1 MPLSS
6 GKGAMSNTLPK
17 VCEKT
22 YTVTDDLA
30 VHFMGAAAPPVLS
43 TPALLLWMEM
53 TSRECVN
60 ELLQSGQD
68 TVGVSVT
75 LKHLAAT
82 PVGQQVRVVS
92 KLVGIEGRIYSFE
105 IEAFDEAEK
114 IGEATHQRAAV
125 LVAKFSERVRAK
137 AKSS

>member
-1 MPLSS
+1 
-6 GKGAMSNTLPK
+6 MSNTLPK
-17 VCEKT
+17 VYEKA

-114 IGEATHQRAAV
+114 IGEATHQRASV
-125 LVAKFSERVRAK
+125 LVAKFGERVRAK
-137 AKSS
+137 TKSS

>member
-1 MPLSS
+1 MPLSP

-53 TSRECVN
+53 TSRECAR
-60 ELLQSGQD
+60 ELLQPGQD
-68 TVGVSVT
+68 TVGVSVS

-82 PVGQQVRVVS
+82 PVGQQVRVVT
-92 KLVGIEGRIYSFE
+92 KLVGVEGRIYSFE

-114 IGEATHQRAAV
+114 IGEATHQRTAV
-125 LVAKFSERVRAK
+125 LVAKFGERLRAK
-137 AKSS
+137 VGPA

>member
-1 MPLSS
+1 
-6 GKGAMSNTLPK
+6 
-17 VCEKT
+17 
-22 YTVTDDLA
+22 
-30 VHFMGAAAPPVLS
+30 MGTAAPPVLS

-114 IGEATHQRAAV
+114 IGEATHQRASV
-125 LVAKFSERVRAK
+125 LVAKFGERVRAK